1 MATRYVDSANGNE
14 ANAGTSMGAAWRYP
28 PGMTGSTHTADV
40 TSGDFVEIQNGSSYT
55 GRRFIPVAG
64 VTYRGYGLGGAQ
76 ITIKKVVPG
85 HAYLKYD
92 HPVAREPGV
101 HQGSWALSLGTL
113 GSANVLR
120 YDGNNSDV
128 ADVVIDGGPAGTNR
142 DTVLMGASASITNAA
157 LRRACILNSA
167 KVGVKTF
174 ALNPTFEE
182 VQILSAEQDCMMVST
197 AASSDYGAGG
207 NLQASHLDLRNP
219 NTDRDG
225 DPVPGA
231 TGDMLQLLAVNG
243 EWKRSATIDGF
254 YGYKLDS
261 QKQAMNIHDCLNGVT
276 LRNFHWEG
284 DSNSSI
290 TIDGG
295 SIRGRLLIEDG
306 YVYEGS
312 SNFHLLRLNPQS
324 GTNISQILSAAGNIV
339 MRRITINAPVGGL
352 CGLITLASSNTPSGA
367 LDGQVTT
374 EACILVGPNAGQAA
388 VLLWKSTMQ
397 PTVGTLRAYTRGN
410 MIFTSGSQE
419 AIVLP
424 PDSALPNGAADRK
437 NYRTTGNFF
446 PSSASFNIGSTS
458 YSSVALFQA
467 ADAYATDN
475 DDSHTWAEML
485 VDETTWGFS
494 SVASPALVA
503 GIWQP
508 YSQAP
513 RQLG

>member
-85 HAYLKYD
+85 HAGITYD

-157 LRRACILNSA
+157 LRRACVLNSA
-167 KVGVKTF
+167 KIGIKTF

-182 VQILSAEQDCMMVST
+182 VQVLSAEQDCMTIST
-197 AASSDYGAGG
+197 SSSSDYGAGG
-207 NLQASHLDLRNP
+207 NLQASDIDLRNP

-231 TGDMLQLLAVNG
+231 SGDLLQLLAVNG
-243 EWKRSATIDGF
+243 EWKRSAVIDGF

-261 QKQAMNIHDCLNGVT
+261 QKQAMNIHDCLNGVV
-276 LRNFHWEG
+276 LRNFHWNG

-312 SNFHLLRLNPQS
+312 SNFHLLRLNPQA
-324 GTNISQILSAAGNIV
+324 GTNIPQILGPTGDIT
-339 MRRITINAPVGGL
+339 MRRIVVNAPSGGFS
-352 CGLITLASSNTPSGA
+352 GLLTLASANTPSGA
-367 LDGQVTT
+367 LDGQVTV
-374 EACILVGPNAGQAA
+374 ESCISIGPNTGQAL
-388 VLLWKSTMQ
+388 VTLWKSTMQ
-397 PTVGTLRAYTRGN
+397 PTVGTLRSNIRN
-410 MIFTSGSQE
+410 NLSFMSGSQ
-419 AIVLP
+419 AHIILP
-424 PDSALPNGAADRK
+424 PNSALPNGAADRK
-437 NYRTTGNFF
+437 NYRTTNNFF
-446 PSSASFNIGSTS
+446 PSSASFEIGSTS
-458 YSSVALFQA
+458 YASVALFQA
-467 ADAYATDN
+467 ADAYATSN
-475 DDSHTWAEML
+475 DDSHTYAEML
-485 VDETTWGFS
+485 VDETTWGFAS
-494 SVASPALVA
+494 LASPALAA

-508 YSQAP
+508 YNQAP
-513 RQLG
+513 RQIG